1 MSGLIRVLPPEV
13 VELIA
18 AGEVVERPA
27 SCIKELVENSL
38 DAGATAVSVAIEGGG
53 LDLIRVTDNGAGIAP
68 EDLRLVFLPHA
79 TSKLGRAEDLHSVA
93 TLGFRGEALPSIAR
107 VSRVTLI
114 SRQKGSLS
122 GMKAT
127 NEGGEMKGIVEA
139 ASAEGTQVTV
149 RDLFY
154 NAPVRRDYMKKP
166 QREAALCAEL
176 IQLMILSRPDVAFRL
191 TSDGKQLYASPGD
204 GSLDSAVLAVYGLS
218 TLKALVKVEG
228 AGAGMLVS
236 GLVGI
241 GEEARGNRS
250 HQHFFLNG
258 RAVRSSLLSR
268 AVEEGCRHRVMI
280 GRHPL
285 CALSITLPY
294 EAVDVNVHPNKWE
307 VRFQRETEVLDALT
321 DIVRRAVATA
331 PLDSPPPLFERP
343 PEADAPRVN
352 RVEPEAAPE
361 PAAPNTGADIQAEDS
376 PRVQPPPR
384 ALMARDAATEAVQAP
399 AAPLPGPAQA
409 AEEEAEQL
417 HAPQV
422 HRPGERLQ
430 VLGVAF
436 NTYIIA
442 QQGERLL
449 LIDQHALHE
458 RLLFDRM
465 MQSATVRQPAQTLL
479 LPQLLELDYPDYQ
492 AFLAYQEALAQA
504 GFEAEDFGHRAVRL
518 LSVPVELGEP
528 LAARSFLDALD
539 ELRDAGRLT
548 GHSLRERII
557 MASCKHAV
565 KGGERLPEGALQAL
579 ADEMTARQTIPSCPH
594 GRPIVL
600 EMTRRELEKRFK
612 RIQG

>member
-1 MSGLIRVLPPEV
+1 MTGMIRVLPPEV

-27 SCIKELVENSL
+27 SCVKELVENSL

-53 LDLIRVTDNGAGIAP
+53 LDLIRVTDNGGGIPP

-79 TSKLGRAEDLHSVA
+79 TSKLGRAEDLHTVA

-114 SRQKGSLS
+114 SRQKGSLY
-122 GMKAT
+122 GMKAV
-127 NEGGEMKGIVEA
+127 NEGGEMQGIQEA

-149 RDLFY
+149 KDLFY
-154 NAPVRRDYMKKP
+154 NAPVRRDFMKKP
-166 QREAALCAEL
+166 HREAALCAEL
-176 IQLMILSRPDVAFRL
+176 IQLLILSRPDVAFRL
-191 TSDGKQLYASPGD
+191 TSDGKQVFASPGD
-204 GSLDSAVLAVYGLS
+204 GSLDSAVLSVYGLS

-228 AGAGMLVS
+228 AGAGMTVS

-258 RAVRSSLLSR
+258 RAVRSTLLSR
-268 AVEEGCRHRVMI
+268 AVEEGCRHRVMV
-280 GRHPL
+280 GRYPL

-294 EAVDVNVHPNKWE
+294 GSVDVNVHPNKWE
-307 VRFQRETEVLDALT
+307 VRFQREQEVLAALR
-321 DIVRRAVATA
+321 DIVADAVEKA

-343 PEADAPRVN
+343 LEVDAPRVT
-352 RVEPEAAPE
+352 RAEPEVQVQAPAPAPAEEAAP
-361 PAAPNTGADIQAEDS
+361 
-376 PRVQPPPR
+376 PPPMPR
-384 ALMARDAATEAVQAP
+384 SLTARDAALETVQP
-399 AAPLPGPAQA
+399 AAVPVPPPVQQ
-409 AEEEAEQL
+409 EEEAEQL
-417 HAPQV
+417 HACEVQK
-422 HRPGERLQ
+422 PGEALQ

-436 NTYIIA
+436 HTYIIA

-465 MQSATVRQPAQTLL
+465 MAAAGGRQPAQTLL

-492 AFLAYQEALAQA
+492 AFLAYREDLAQA

-528 LAARSFLDALD
+528 LAARSFQDALD
-539 ELRDAGRLT
+539 ELRDRGSLS
-548 GHSLRERII
+548 GKSLRERII

-565 KGGERLPEGALQAL
+565 KGGERLPNSALFDL
-579 ADEMTARQTIPSCPH
+579 ISEMNRNRTIPSCPH

-600 EMTRRELEKRFK
+600 ELTRRELEKRFK
-612 RIQG
+612 RIQE

>member
-176 IQLMILSRPDVAFRL
+176 IQLLILSRPDVAFRL

-307 VRFQRETEVLDALT
+307 VRFQRETEVLDALA
-321 DIVRRAVATA
+321 DIVRGAVATA

-343 PEADAPRVN
+343 PEADAPRVI

-361 PAAPNTGADIQAEDS
+361 PAAPNAGADIQAEDS

-436 NTYIIA
+436 HTYIIA

-465 MQSATVRQPAQTLL
+465 MQSAAVRQPAQTLL

>member
-114 SRQKGSLS
+114 SRQKDSLS
-122 GMKAT
+122 GMKAV

-176 IQLMILSRPDVAFRL
+176 IQLLILSRPDVAFRL

-280 GRHPL
+280 GRYPL

-307 VRFQRETEVLDALT
+307 VRFQRENEVLDALS
-321 DIVRRAVATA
+321 DIIRTAVATA

-343 PEADAPRVN
+343 PEADAPRVS
-352 RVEPEAAPE
+352 RVEPEAPPAPQE
-361 PAAPNTGADIQAEDS
+361 EAPPRAAAPAL
-376 PRVQPPPR
+376 QPPPR
-384 ALMARDAATEAVQAP
+384 ALVARDIAVEAVQEV
-399 AAPLPGPAQA
+399 AAPVPGPALA

-422 HRPGERLQ
+422 SRPGERLQ

-436 NTYIIA
+436 HTYIIA

-465 MQSATVRQPAQTLL
+465 MLSADEKQPAQTLL

-539 ELRDAGRLT
+539 ELRDAGRLA
-548 GHSLRERII
+548 GRSLRERII